1 MDIKIKNVVDRDVFT
16 LVPQPP
22 KVKVISCRWNL
33 KRKLNLDGNLNKLK
47 ARLVARGFD
56 QREGIKY
63 QDTFAPSS
71 SQESLK
77 AFLTYNGIR
86 DRDVIKLDIVGA
98 FLYGKLDKVVY
109 LGQPEEYV
117 DADHPD
123 NAWQLNKSLYGLKQS
138 ARQWHACLVNQLKS
152 QGSPGQLRIRLFTY
166 FVTTVRSTPSC

>member
-152 QGSPGQLRIRLFTY
+152 QGSPAQLRIRLFTY